1 MALNRVL
8 NKAAWFRRIH
18 VHPYALQGIFQ
29 SLPANTQS
37 FVLRD
42 YEVRKK
48 SAFFAYFF
56 WFFFG
61 FHYLYLG
68 RIGMQLIYW
77 LTIGG
82 FGFWMLIDLFRI
94 PGMVERKNEDIAR
107 ELMAQYQAMRVGL
120 EPQSSPPAARFS
132 FLFFL
137 AQKYE

>member
-1 MALNRVL
+1 MS
-8 NKAAWFRRIH
+8 I
-18 VHPYALQGIFQ
+18 PYALQGVFL

-37 FVLRD
+37 LVLRD

-48 SAFFAYFF
+48 STFFAYFF

-68 RIGMQLIYW
+68 RIGIQLIYW

-82 FGFWMLIDLFRI
+82 CGFWMLIDLFRI

-107 ELMAQYQAMRVGL
+107 ELMAQYQAMRVG
-120 EPQSSPPAARFS
+120 
-132 FLFFL
+132 
-137 AQKYE
+137 

>member
-1 MALNRVL
+1 MS
-8 NKAAWFRRIH
+8 I
-18 VHPYALQGIFQ
+18 PYALQGIFQ
-29 SLPANTQS
+29 TLPSNTQS
-37 FVLRD
+37 LVLHD

-68 RIGMQLIYW
+68 RISIQLLYW

-107 ELMAQYQAMRVGL
+107 ELMAQYQAMRVGYSL
-120 EPQSSPPAARFS
+120 R
-132 FLFFL
+132 
-137 AQKYE
+137 

>member
-1 MALNRVL
+1 MS
-8 NKAAWFRRIH
+8 I
-18 VHPYALQGIFQ
+18 PYALQGVFL
-29 SLPANTQS
+29 SLPPNTQS
-37 FVLRD
+37 LVLRD

-48 SAFFAYFF
+48 STFFAYFF

-68 RIGMQLIYW
+68 RIGIQLIYW

-107 ELMAQYQAMRVGL
+107 ELMAQYQAMR
-120 EPQSSPPAARFS
+120 
-132 FLFFL
+132 L
-137 AQKYE
+137 A

>member
-1 MALNRVL
+1 MP
-8 NKAAWFRRIH
+8 I
-18 VHPYALQGIFQ
+18 PYALQGIFQ
-29 SLPANTQS
+29 TLPVHTQS

-48 SAFFAYFF
+48 SALFAHFF

-94 PGMVERKNEDIAR
+94 PGMVEHKNEDIAR
-107 ELMAQYQAMRVGL
+107 ELMAQYQAMR
-120 EPQSSPPAARFS
+120 
-132 FLFFL
+132 L
-137 AQKYE
+137 A

>member
-1 MALNRVL
+1 M
-8 NKAAWFRRIH
+8 
-18 VHPYALQGIFQ
+18 
-29 SLPANTQS
+29 
-37 FVLRD
+37 LRD

-48 SAFFAYFF
+48 SAFFTYFF

-68 RIGMQLIYW
+68 RIGIQLIYW

-107 ELMAQYQAMRVGL
+107 ELMAQYQAMHVG
-120 EPQSSPPAARFS
+120 
-132 FLFFL
+132 
-137 AQKYE
+137 

>member
-1 MALNRVL
+1 MPA
-8 NKAAWFRRIH
+8 
-18 VHPYALQGIFQ
+18 PYALRGVHLG
-29 SLPANTQS
+29 LPPNTQS
-37 FVLRD
+37 LVLRD

-68 RIGMQLIYW
+68 RIGIQLIYW
-77 LTIGG
+77 LTVGG

-107 ELMAQYQAMRVGL
+107 ELTAQYQAIGVR
-120 EPQSSPPAARFS
+120 
-132 FLFFL
+132 
-137 AQKYE
+137 

>member
-1 MALNRVL
+1 MS
-8 NKAAWFRRIH
+8 I
-18 VHPYALQGIFQ
+18 PYALQGIFQ
-29 SLPANTQS
+29 TLPANTQS
-37 FVLRD
+37 LVLRD

-48 SAFFAYFF
+48 SGFFAYFF

-68 RIGMQLIYW
+68 RIGIQLIYW

-107 ELMAQYQAMRVGL
+107 ELMAQYQAIRVG
-120 EPQSSPPAARFS
+120 
-132 FLFFL
+132 
-137 AQKYE
+137 

>member
-1 MALNRVL
+1 MS
-8 NKAAWFRRIH
+8 I
-18 VHPYALQGIFQ
+18 PYALNGVFQ
-29 SLPANTQS
+29 SLPANTQAM
-37 FVLRD
+37 VLRD

-48 SAFFAYFF
+48 SGFFAYLF

-68 RIGMQLIYW
+68 RIGIQLIYW

-107 ELMAQYQAMRVGL
+107 ELVAQYQAMRLG
-120 EPQSSPPAARFS
+120 
-132 FLFFL
+132 
-137 AQKYE
+137 